1 MSYKRSV
8 YVKAKEIMSQRKAKA
23 EREAEQRHA
32 AAVAA
37 CPEILEIER
46 EMASHG
52 ADVVK
57 AVGMGANLDEYILS
71 LAKANLKAQA
81 KRKELLIQ
89 AGFPE
94 NYLEP
99 EYECD
104 ICKDTG
110 FNKEFYCQCY
120 RKLIR
125 DVAREEMGAKSPL
138 KTCTFSS
145 FRLDRYPDVTDSVIG
160 INQREH
166 MKNTYEYCKDY
177 ADNFTPEAQGLFMYG
192 KTGLGKTHLS
202 LAIANTVIDKGYD
215 VYYGSVQSIMDKL
228 EAEHFGRLPRE
239 DSIKEDILTCDLLII
254 DDLGTEFSTQF
265 TNAELYNI
273 LNSRIL
279 SSLPTIISTNLEVKE
294 INERYGQRVASRI
307 IGSSAAVYFCGKD
320 IRQLM
325 NM

>member
-8 YVKAKEIMSQRKAKA
+8 YIKAKEIMNQRKATA
-23 EREAEQRHA
+23 EKQADIRHA
-32 AAVAA
+32 DAVAA
-37 CPEILEIER
+37 CPEILTVER

-57 AVGMGANLDEYILS
+57 AVGMGANLDEYITS
-71 LAKANLKAQA
+71 LARANLRAQA
-81 KRKELLIQ
+81 KRKELLTS

-94 NYLEP
+94 DYLDVKYNCE
-99 EYECD
+99 

-125 DVAREEMGAKSPL
+125 DVAREELGANSPL
-138 KTCTFSS
+138 KTCTFQS
-145 FRLDRYPDVTDSVIG
+145 FRLDRYPDVTDSVTG
-160 INQREH
+160 VKQREH
-166 MKNTYEYCKDY
+166 MKDTYEYLKAY
-177 ADNFTPEAQGLFMYG
+177 AENFTPDSQGLFMYG
-192 KTGLGKTHLS
+192 KTGLGKTHIS
-202 LAIANTVIDKGYD
+202 LAIANVVIDKGYD
-215 VYYGSVQSIMDKL
+215 VYYGSIQMIMDKL

-254 DDLGTEFSTQF
+254 DDLGSEFSTQY

-279 SSLPTIISTNLEVKE
+279 SSLPTIISTNLEFKD
-294 INERYGQRVASRI
+294 IAERYGQRVASRI
-307 IGSSAAVYFCGKD
+307 IGSSMAVYFCGKD
-320 IRQLM
+320 IRQIM
-325 NM
+325 N

>member
-1 MSYKRSV
+1 MSYKKSV
-8 YVKAKEIMSQRKAKA
+8 YIKAKEILSQRKHAA
-23 EREAEQRHA
+23 ERDAEVRHS
-32 AAVAA
+32 AAVVL
-37 CPEILEIER
+37 CPEILNIER

-52 ADVVK
+52 AEVVK
-57 AVGMGANLDEYILS
+57 AVGMGADADEYIKN
-71 LAKANLKAQA
+71 LAAANLKAQA
-81 KRKELLIQ
+81 KRKELLKS

-94 NYLEP
+94 DYLDVKYTCE
-99 EYECD
+99 

-110 FNKEFYCQCY
+110 YNKEFYCQCY

-125 DVAREEMGAKSPL
+125 DVAREALGANSPL
-138 KTCTFSS
+138 KKCTFDS
-145 FRLDRYPDVTDSVIG
+145 FRADRYPDVTDTVIG

-166 MKNTYEYCKDY
+166 MKNNYEYCKDY
-177 ADNFTPEAQGLFMYG
+177 AENFTPDSQGLFMYG

-202 LAIANTVIDKGYD
+202 LAIANEVIDRGYD

-239 DSIKEDILTCDLLII
+239 DSIKEDILNCDLLII

-279 SSLPTIISTNLEVKE
+279 ASLPTIISTNLSIEEVA
-294 INERYGQRVASRI
+294 ERYSQRVASRI
-307 IGSSAAVYFCGKD
+307 IGSTMAIYFCGKD
-320 IRQLM
+320 IRQM
-325 NM
+325 D

>member
-8 YVKAKEIMSQRKAKA
+8 YIKAKEILSQRKAKA
-23 EREAEQRHA
+23 EREADMRHS

-37 CPEILEIER
+37 CPEILAVER

-57 AVGMGANLDEYILS
+57 AVGMGANLDEYIMS

-81 KRKELLIQ
+81 KRKELLVG

-94 NYLEP
+94 DYLETKYNC
-99 EYECD
+99 E

-125 DVAREEMGAKSPL
+125 DVAREEMGANSPL
-138 KTCTFSS
+138 KTCTFRS
-145 FRLDRYPDVTDSVIG
+145 FRLDRYPDVTDTAIG
-160 INQREH
+160 VNQREH
-166 MKNTYEYCKDY
+166 MKNTYEYLKDY
-177 ADNFTPEAQGLFMYG
+177 AENFTPDSQGLFMYG

-202 LAIANTVIDKGYD
+202 LAIANVVIDRGYD

-254 DDLGTEFSTQF
+254 DDLGTEFSTQY

-273 LNSRIL
+273 INSRIL
-279 SSLPTIISTNLEVKE
+279 SSLPTIISTNLAISE
-294 INERYGQRVASRI
+294 IADRYTQRVASRI
-307 IGSSAAVYFCGKD
+307 IGSSMAVYFCGKD
-320 IRQLM
+320 IRQIM
-325 NM
+325 N

>member
-1 MSYKRSV
+1 MSYKKSV
-8 YVKAKEIMSQRKAKA
+8 YIKAKEILAQRKVTA
-23 EREAEQRHA
+23 ERDADMRHSA
-32 AAVAA
+32 AIAL
-37 CPEILEIER
+37 CPEIAQIER

-57 AVGMGANLDEYILS
+57 AVGMGANLDEYIQN
-71 LAKANLKAQA
+71 LAMANLKAQNR
-81 KRKELLIQ
+81 RKELLKS

-94 NYLEP
+94 DYLEVKYTC
-99 EYECD
+99 E

-110 FNKEFYCQCY
+110 YNKEFYCQCY

-125 DVAREEMGAKSPL
+125 EVAREELGINSPL
-138 KTCTFSS
+138 KKSTFAS

-166 MKNTYEYCKDY
+166 MRNNYEYCKDY
-177 ADNFTPEAQGLFMYG
+177 AEHFTTDSRGLIMYG

-202 LAIANTVIDKGYD
+202 LAIANEVLNKGYD
-215 VYYGSVQSIMDKL
+215 VYYGSIQSIMDKL

-254 DDLGTEFSTQF
+254 DDLGTEFATQY

-273 LNSRIL
+273 INSRML
-279 SSLPTIISTNLEVKE
+279 SSLPTIISTNLNMNE
-294 INERYGQRVASRI
+294 IAEKYSQRVASRI
-307 IGSSAAVYFCGKD
+307 MGSMDAIYFCGKD
-320 IRQLM
+320 IRQM
-325 NM
+325 D

>member
-8 YVKAKEIMSQRKAKA
+8 YIKAKEILSQRKATA
-23 EREAEQRHA
+23 EREADIRRS
-32 AAVAA
+32 AAVAL
-37 CPEILEIER
+37 CPEIAQIER

-57 AVGMGANLDEYILS
+57 AVGMGANLDEYIKN
-71 LAKANLKAQA
+71 LATANLQAQA
-81 KRKELLIQ
+81 RRKELLKN

-94 NYLEP
+94 DYLEVKYTC
-99 EYECD
+99 E

-110 FNKEFYCQCY
+110 YNNEFYCQCY

-125 DVAREEMGAKSPL
+125 DVARDELGANSPL
-138 KTCTFSS
+138 KRCTFAS
-145 FRLDRYPDVTDSVIG
+145 FRLDRYPDVIDSVIG

-166 MKNTYEYCKDY
+166 MKNNLQYCKDY
-177 ADNFTPEAQGLFMYG
+177 AEHFTPNSNGLFMYG

-202 LAIANTVIDKGYD
+202 LAIANEVLNKGYD
-215 VYYGSVQSIMDKL
+215 VYYGSIQSIMDKL
-228 EAEHFGRLPRE
+228 EGEHFGRLPRE

-273 LNSRIL
+273 INSRML
-279 SSLPTIISTNLEVKE
+279 SSLPTIISTNLEMEQVAEK
-294 INERYGQRVASRI
+294 YSQRVASRI
-307 IGSSAAVYFCGKD
+307 MGSCDSMYFCGKD
-320 IRQLM
+320 IRQLD
-325 NM
+325 

>member
-1 MSYKRSV
+1 MSLKRSV
-8 YVKAKEIMSQRKAKA
+8 YIKAKEILAERKAKA
-23 EREAEQRHA
+23 EKEAEMRHS

-37 CPEILEIER
+37 CPEIEQIER

-57 AVGMGANLDEYILS
+57 AVGMGANLDEYIVS
-71 LAKANLKAQA
+71 LAKKNLMAQQR
-81 KRKELLIQ
+81 RKELLVG

-94 NYLEP
+94 DYLEAKYNC
-99 EYECD
+99 E

-110 FNKEFYCQCY
+110 YNKEFYCRCY

-125 DVAREEMGAKSPL
+125 DVAREEMGAGSPI
-138 KTCTFSS
+138 KKCTFHS
-145 FRLDRYPDVTDSVIG
+145 FKLDRYPDVTDSVIG

-166 MKNTYEYCKDY
+166 MKNTFEYCKAY
-177 ADNFTPEAQGLFMYG
+177 AQNFTPDTAGGLFMYG

-202 LAIANTVIDKGYD
+202 LAIANEVIDRGYD

-239 DSIKEDILTCDLLII
+239 ESIKDDILSCDLLII

-273 LNSRIL
+273 INSRIL
-279 SSLPTIISTNLEVKE
+279 ASLPTIISTNLEISEVAD
-294 INERYGQRVASRI
+294 RYTQRVASRI
-307 IGSSAAVYFCGKD
+307 IGSSMAVYFCGKD
-320 IRQLM
+320 IRQM
-325 NM
+325 